1 MLNAKKNEF
10 VKQEIIR
17 EQKEYNNPNKNIY
30 YAGLDPIFP
39 TLTK

>member
-17 EQKEYNNPNKNIY
+17 EQKENNNPNKTFVM
-30 YAGLDPIFP
+30 PV
-39 TLTK
+39 LTRYPQL